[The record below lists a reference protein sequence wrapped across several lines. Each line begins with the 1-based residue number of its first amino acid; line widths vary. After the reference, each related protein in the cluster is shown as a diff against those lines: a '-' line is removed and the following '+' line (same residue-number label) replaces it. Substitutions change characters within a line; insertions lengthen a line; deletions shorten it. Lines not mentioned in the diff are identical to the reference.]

1 MKSGSRYYLVKAAAA
16 CLIMM
21 IAAGVWWWQQP
32 KTDEELFQVR
42 CSGCHELR
50 AQRLC
55 EFDEELRPHIV
66 HVMRQQHGA
75 EQAIDGDEA
84 VRIERYLR
92 EEFRCQ

>member
-1 MKSGSRYYLVKAAAA
+1 MV
-16 CLIMM
+16 MM
-21 IAAGVWWWQQP
+21 IIAGVWWLRQP

-50 AQRLC
+50 AQKLC
-55 EFDEELRPHIV
+55 EFDANLRPHIV
-66 HVMRQQHGA
+66 AVMRQQHGA
-75 EQAIDGDEA
+75 EQAIDSDEA

>member
-1 MKSGSRYYLVKAAAA
+1 MKSGLRSYLVKASAV
-16 CLIMM
+16 CLVVM
-21 IAAGVWWWQQP
+21 IIAGVWWLRQP

-50 AQRLC
+50 AQKLC
-55 EFDEELRPHIV
+55 EFDERLRPHIV
-66 HVMRQQHGA
+66 AVMRQQHGA
-75 EQAIDGDEA
+75 EQTIDRDEA